1 MVEYDVGTQV
11 FLKLSEKASCES
23 WMLLEVCGVKSPLVL
38 EERVQV
44 LGERCGEPLKS
55 EPFCKGCLES
65 KEVTGLA
72 WVEGAVHIGIE
83 EDAEMWWQC
92 ELIQSEYVV
101 VVGHRCG
108 GLEKKCLEMRAS
120 ARKI

>member
-1 MVEYDVGTQV
+1 M
-11 FLKLSEKASCES
+11 
-23 WMLLEVCGVKSPLVL
+23 L

-44 LGERCGEPLKS
+44 LGERCGESLKS
-55 EPFCKGCLES
+55 EPFCEGCLES
-65 KEVTGLA
+65 KEVTGFA